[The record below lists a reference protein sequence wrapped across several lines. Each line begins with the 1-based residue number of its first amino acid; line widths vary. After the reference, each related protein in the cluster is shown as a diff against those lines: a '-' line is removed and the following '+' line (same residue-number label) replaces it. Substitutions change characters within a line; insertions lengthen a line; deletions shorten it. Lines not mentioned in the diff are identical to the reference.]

1 MVKEWFLCNPSQRF
15 LKEIYLSSLSTRNM
29 SLINAEAGAIF
40 TVVVACLALEAIMK
54 DQVEQNQSPSNGNRY
69 QLCSREE
76 PESVRLCAKIGKYG
90 SWHLYICHSVFGILS
105 FCFAEFD
112 TSVTCHAVFM
122 LCLGS
127 FLLQNMFYSLSRKT
141 VNTSREKIS
150 GMFIV
155 SQPIITDETAKD
167 NHQTA
172 ACISHNLIQNNEL
185 AFFQQTFFSSTTI
198 LQKPNYRILNRP
210 RSECKLSKFT
220 QYKFS
225 NKGFSATKNYGSKIS
240 NHSQLAWPFEL
251 HVKRTG
257 QLCFWLVRY
266 FLLSEAPSSLVSSYL
281 PDSTKLSCN
290 MSLNISLIFILCT

>member
-1 MVKEWFLCNPSQRF
+1 MTSV
-15 LKEIYLSSLSTRNM
+15 YLP
-29 SLINAEAGAIF
+29 F
-40 TVVVACLALEAIMK
+40 C
-54 DQVEQNQSPSNGNRY
+54 
-69 QLCSREE
+69 
-76 PESVRLCAKIGKYG
+76 
-90 SWHLYICHSVFGILS
+90 FGILS
-105 FCFAEFD
+105 YCFAEFD
-112 TSVTCHAVFM
+112 TSVICHAVFM

-167 NHQTA
+167 NRQTA

-185 AFFQQTFFSSTTI
+185 AFFQQNFFSSTTI

-225 NKGFSATKNYGSKIS
+225 NKGFSATKNYGPKFS
-240 NHSQLAWPFEL
+240 NHSQLA
-251 HVKRTG
+251 
-257 QLCFWLVRY
+257 
-266 FLLSEAPSSLVSSYL
+266 
-281 PDSTKLSCN
+281 
-290 MSLNISLIFILCT
+290 